1 MMIKVMIF
9 FRSDTI
15 TWRQLPQAKQG
26 HTWFDFD
33 WYWYNVYTTTNHS
46 RDCQNSQNALLNLML
61 SYWANSRT
69 LTIYKW
75 CDVSFRQAG
84 RPETYGLDMK
94 KIQLLPKAEELQ
106 KSLQNDNLGIILV
119 LSLNS
124 MEKKYPNRKKR
135 GSKSLQIYMKRRTFL
150 ALAFWSM

>member
-1 MMIKVMIF
+1 MFI
-9 FRSDTI
+9 
-15 TWRQLPQAKQG
+15 
-26 HTWFDFD
+26 
-33 WYWYNVYTTTNHS
+33 
-46 RDCQNSQNALLNLML
+46 
-61 SYWANSRT
+61 
-69 LTIYKW
+69 
-75 CDVSFRQAG
+75 SFREAG

-106 KSLQNDNLGIILV
+106 KSLQNDNLGIVLV

>member
-1 MMIKVMIF
+1 MFI
-9 FRSDTI
+9 
-15 TWRQLPQAKQG
+15 
-26 HTWFDFD
+26 
-33 WYWYNVYTTTNHS
+33 
-46 RDCQNSQNALLNLML
+46 
-61 SYWANSRT
+61 
-69 LTIYKW
+69 
-75 CDVSFRQAG
+75 SFRKAG

-106 KSLQNDNLGIILV
+106 KSLQNDNLGIVLV

>member
-1 MMIKVMIF
+1 MFI
-9 FRSDTI
+9 
-15 TWRQLPQAKQG
+15 
-26 HTWFDFD
+26 
-33 WYWYNVYTTTNHS
+33 
-46 RDCQNSQNALLNLML
+46 
-61 SYWANSRT
+61 
-69 LTIYKW
+69 
-75 CDVSFRQAG
+75 SFRKAG

-106 KSLQNDNLGIILV
+106 KSLQNDNLGVLV

-124 MEKKYPNRKKR
+124 MEKKYSNRKKR